1 MSILEAQRRFLE
13 YLEIEKNRSPKTI
26 ENYDRYL
33 SRFFQWSRI
42 QTIEDITTERIRK
55 YRLSLYQSLSHT
67 KTPLK
72 KSTQNYAIVVLRSF
86 LRYLAKHHR
95 DILPAESIELGKVS
109 ERDVDFLE
117 PEEVERMIHAIP
129 LRSWR
134 DFRDKAIIE
143 LLFCSGLRVSELT
156 QLDREHLN
164 LTTGEFSVRGKG
176 DKIRLIF
183 LSKNAKEALSQ
194 FLRKRRD
201 TNPALFVTQ
210 KLRTAEFQRITPR
223 TIQRIVHATAQS
235 AGIVKHVHPHTLRHS
250 FATYLLRNGA
260 DIRSVQ
266 TFLGHTSIVTTQR
279 YTHVTNK
286 HLKETY
292 QEYFLQNPPSRE

>member
-1 MSILEAQRRFLE
+1 MSIIEAQRRFLE

-33 SRFFQWSRI
+33 GRFFQWAKI
-42 QTIEDITTERIRK
+42 KTIEDITAETIRK
-55 YRLSLYQSLSHT
+55 YRLFLYQSVSHT

-86 LRYLAKHHR
+86 LRYLAKHHQN
-95 DILPAESIELGKVS
+95 ILPAESIELGKAS
-109 ERDVDFLE
+109 EKDIDFLE
-117 PEEVERMIHAIP
+117 PEEVERMIAAIP
-129 LRSWR
+129 LHSWR

-143 LLFCSGLRVSELT
+143 LLFCSGLRVSELVA
-156 QLDREHLN
+156 LDRDHLN
-164 LTTGEFSVRGKG
+164 LSTGEFSVRGKG
-176 DKIRLIF
+176 DKLRLIF
-183 LSKNAKEALSQ
+183 LSPSTKEALTH
-194 FLRKRRD
+194 FLRKRSD
-201 TNPALFVTQ
+201 THEALFITQ
-210 KLRTAEFQRITPR
+210 KLHTHEWQRITAR
-223 TIQRIVHATAQS
+223 TIQRIVHTAAQA
-235 AGIVKHVHPHTLRHS
+235 AGIVKQVHPHTLRHS
-250 FATYLLRNGA
+250 FATHLLRNGA

-292 QEYFLQNPPSRE
+292 QEYFLSKKS